1 MKIEEITKK
10 IIEELKN
17 SNQLNFDENSDEL
30 EFKEDNNS
38 KNIIDNAEEKQYD
51 YLQKLEENNKHLK
64 EHEEINS
71 VNILSQEEFLLKIKE
86 RILVLFDG
94 LNSFDKGDIEA
105 RVELSLKFMEFLLAN
120 IDKRISDIQKQWFYK
135 N

>member
-1 MKIEEITKK
+1 MRIEEITKK

-51 YLQKLEENNKHLK
+51 YLQKLEENSENLK

-94 LNSFDKGDIEA
+94 LNSFDKDDIEA

-120 IDKRISDIQKQWFYK
+120 IDKRISDIQKQ
-135 N
+135 

>member
-30 EFKEDNNS
+30 GYKKDENS
-38 KNIIDNAEEKQYD
+38 KDFIDDAEKKEYEN
-51 YLQKLEENNKHLK
+51 LQKLEENSENLK
-64 EHEEINS
+64 EHEEKDL

-86 RILVLFDG
+86 RILVLFEG

-120 IDKRISDIQKQWFYK
+120 IDKRISDIQKQ
-135 N
+135 

>member
-30 EFKEDNNS
+30 EYKKDKNS
-38 KNIIDNAEEKQYD
+38 KDSMYGTEEKEYNN
-51 YLQKLEENNKHLK
+51 LQKTEGYSELLK
-64 EHEEINS
+64 EQEEINS

-120 IDKRISDIQKQWFYK
+120 IDKRISDIQKQ
-135 N
+135 

>member
-30 EFKEDNNS
+30 EYKKDKNS
-38 KNIIDNAEEKQYD
+38 KDSMYGTEEKEYNN
-51 YLQKLEENNKHLK
+51 LQKTEGYSELLK
-64 EHEEINS
+64 EQEEINS

-94 LNSFDKGDIEA
+94 LNSFDRGDIEA

-120 IDKRISDIQKQWFYK
+120 IDKRISDIKKQ
-135 N
+135 

>member
-30 EFKEDNNS
+30 EYKKDENS
-38 KNIIDNAEEKQYD
+38 KDFIDDTEKKEYEN
-51 YLQKLEENNKHLK
+51 LQKLEENSENLK

-71 VNILSQEEFLLKIKE
+71 VNILSEEDFLLKIKE
-86 RILVLFDG
+86 RILVLFEG
-94 LNSFDKGDIEA
+94 LNSFDRGDIEA

-120 IDKRISDIQKQWFYK
+120 IDKRISDIQKQ
-135 N
+135 

>member
-17 SNQLNFDENSDEL
+17 SNQLNFDENSDEF
-30 EFKEDNNS
+30 EYKKDENS
-38 KNIIDNAEEKQYD
+38 KDFIDDAEKIEYEN
-51 YLQKLEENNKHLK
+51 LQKLEEDSKNLK

-71 VNILSQEEFLLKIKE
+71 VNILSQEEFLQKIKE
-86 RILVLFDG
+86 RILVLFEG
-94 LNSFDKGDIEA
+94 LNNFDRGDIEA

-120 IDKRISDIQKQWFYK
+120 IDKRISDIQKQ
-135 N
+135 

>member
-1 MKIEEITKK
+1 MRIEEITKK

-30 EFKEDNNS
+30 EYKKDKNS
-38 KNIIDNAEEKQYD
+38 KDSMYGTEEKEYNN
-51 YLQKLEENNKHLK
+51 LQKTEGYSELLK
-64 EHEEINS
+64 EQEEINS

-86 RILVLFDG
+86 RILVLFEG

-120 IDKRISDIQKQWFYK
+120 IDKRISDIQKQ
-135 N
+135 

>member
-1 MKIEEITKK
+1 MRIEEITKK

-30 EFKEDNNS
+30 EYKKDKNS
-38 KNIIDNAEEKQYD
+38 KDSMYGTEEKEYNN
-51 YLQKLEENNKHLK
+51 LQKTEGYSELLK
-64 EHEEINS
+64 EQEEINS

-94 LNSFDKGDIEA
+94 LNSFDRGDIEA

-120 IDKRISDIQKQWFYK
+120 IDKRISDIKK
-135 N
+135 TVIL

>member
-17 SNQLNFDENSDEL
+17 SNQLNFDENSDEF
-30 EFKEDNNS
+30 EYKKDENS
-38 KNIIDNAEEKQYD
+38 KYFIDDAEKIEYEN
-51 YLQKLEENNKHLK
+51 LQKLEENSENLK

-71 VNILSQEEFLLKIKE
+71 VNILSQEEFLQKIKE
-86 RILVLFDG
+86 RILVLFEG
-94 LNSFDKGDIEA
+94 LNNFDRDDIEA

-120 IDKRISDIQKQWFYK
+120 IDKRISDIQKQ
-135 N
+135 

>member
-1 MKIEEITKK
+1 MRIEEITKK

-30 EFKEDNNS
+30 EYKKDENYKDFINDAEKKEYDN
-38 KNIIDNAEEKQYD
+38 
-51 YLQKLEENNKHLK
+51 LQKLEENNENLK
-64 EHEEINS
+64 EYEEINS

-86 RILVLFDG
+86 RILVLFEG
-94 LNSFDKGDIEA
+94 LNSFDRGDIEA

-120 IDKRISDIQKQWFYK
+120 IDKRISDIQKQ
-135 N
+135 

>member
-30 EFKEDNNS
+30 EYKKDENYKDFINDAEKKEYDN
-38 KNIIDNAEEKQYD
+38 
-51 YLQKLEENNKHLK
+51 LQKLEENNENLK
-64 EHEEINS
+64 EYEEINS

-86 RILVLFDG
+86 RILVLFEG
-94 LNSFDKGDIEA
+94 LNSFDRGDIEA

-120 IDKRISDIQKQWFYK
+120 IDKRISDIQKQ
-135 N
+135 

>member
-1 MKIEEITKK
+1 MRIEEITKK

-17 SNQLNFDENSDEL
+17 SNQLNFDENSDE
-30 EFKEDNNS
+30 FKYKKDKNS
-38 KNIIDNAEEKQYD
+38 KDSMYGTEEKEYNN
-51 YLQKLEENNKHLK
+51 LQKTEGYSELLK
-64 EHEEINS
+64 EQEEINS

-94 LNSFDKGDIEA
+94 LNSFDRGDIEA

-120 IDKRISDIQKQWFYK
+120 IDKRISDIKKQ
-135 N
+135 

>member
-1 MKIEEITKK
+1 MRIEEITKK

-30 EFKEDNNS
+30 EYKKNKNS
-38 KNIIDNAEEKQYD
+38 KDSMYGTEEKEYNN
-51 YLQKLEENNKHLK
+51 LQKTEGYSELLK
-64 EHEEINS
+64 EQEEINS

-94 LNSFDKGDIEA
+94 LNSFDRGDIEA

-120 IDKRISDIQKQWFYK
+120 IDKRISDIKKQ
-135 N
+135 

>member
-30 EFKEDNNS
+30 EYKKDENS
-38 KNIIDNAEEKQYD
+38 KDFIDDTEKKEYEN
-51 YLQKLEENNKHLK
+51 LQKLEENSEKLK
-64 EHEEINS
+64 EHAEKDL
-71 VNILSQEEFLLKIKE
+71 VNILSEEDFLLKIKE
-86 RILVLFDG
+86 RILVLFEG

-120 IDKRISDIQKQWFYK
+120 IDKRISDIQKQ
-135 N
+135 

>member
-30 EFKEDNNS
+30 EYKKDENS
-38 KNIIDNAEEKQYD
+38 KDFIDDTEKKEYEN
-51 YLQKLEENNKHLK
+51 LQKLEENSKHLK

-71 VNILSQEEFLLKIKE
+71 VNILSEEDFLLKIKE
-86 RILVLFDG
+86 RILVLFEG
-94 LNSFDKGDIEA
+94 LNSFDRGDIEA

-120 IDKRISDIQKQWFYK
+120 IDKRISDIQKQ
-135 N
+135 

>member
-1 MKIEEITKK
+1 MRIEEIIKK

-30 EFKEDNNS
+30 EYKKDKNS
-38 KNIIDNAEEKQYD
+38 KDSMYGTEEKEYNN
-51 YLQKLEENNKHLK
+51 LQKTKGYSELLK
-64 EHEEINS
+64 EQEEINS

-94 LNSFDKGDIEA
+94 LNSFDRGDIEA

-120 IDKRISDIQKQWFYK
+120 IDKRISDIKKQ
-135 N
+135 

>member
-17 SNQLNFDENSDEL
+17 SNQLDCDENSDEL
-30 EFKEDNNS
+30 EYKKDENYKDFINDAEKKEYEN
-38 KNIIDNAEEKQYD
+38 
-51 YLQKLEENNKHLK
+51 LQKLEENSENLK

-71 VNILSQEEFLLKIKE
+71 VNTLSEEDFLLKIKE
-86 RILVLFDG
+86 RILVLFEG
-94 LNSFDKGDIEA
+94 LNSFDRGDTEA

-120 IDKRISDIQKQWFYK
+120 IDKRISDIKKQ
-135 N
+135 

>member
-1 MKIEEITKK
+1 MRIEEITKK

-30 EFKEDNNS
+30 EYKKDKNS
-38 KNIIDNAEEKQYD
+38 KDSMYGTEEKEYNN
-51 YLQKLEENNKHLK
+51 LQKTEGYSELLK
-64 EHEEINS
+64 EQEEINS

-94 LNSFDKGDIEA
+94 LNSFDRGDIEA

-120 IDKRISDIQKQWFYK
+120 IDKRISDIKKQ
-135 N
+135 

>member
-1 MKIEEITKK
+1 MRIEEITKK

-30 EFKEDNNS
+30 EYKKDKNS
-38 KNIIDNAEEKQYD
+38 KDSMYGTEEKEYNN
-51 YLQKLEENNKHLK
+51 LQKTEGYSELLK
-64 EHEEINS
+64 EQEEINS

-94 LNSFDKGDIEA
+94 LNSFDRGDIEA

-120 IDKRISDIQKQWFYK
+120 IDKRISDIQKQ
-135 N
+135 

>member
-1 MKIEEITKK
+1 MRIEEITKK

-30 EFKEDNNS
+30 EYKKDKNS
-38 KNIIDNAEEKQYD
+38 KDSMYGTEEKEYNN
-51 YLQKLEENNKHLK
+51 LQKTEGYSELLK
-64 EHEEINS
+64 EQEEINS

-94 LNSFDKGDIEA
+94 LNSFDRGDIEA

-120 IDKRISDIQKQWFYK
+120 IDKRISDIKKQWFYK

>member
-17 SNQLNFDENSDEL
+17 SNQLNFNENSDEL
-30 EFKEDNNS
+30 EYKKDENS
-38 KNIIDNAEEKQYD
+38 KDFIDDAEKKEYD
-51 YLQKLEENNKHLK
+51 NLQKLEENNENLK
-64 EHEEINS
+64 EYEEINS

-86 RILVLFDG
+86 RILVLFEG
-94 LNSFDKGDIEA
+94 LNSFDRDDIEA

-120 IDKRISDIQKQWFYK
+120 IDKRISDIQK
-135 N
+135 

>member
-30 EFKEDNNS
+30 EFKEDENS
-38 KNIIDNAEEKQYD
+38 KDFIDDAEKKEYEN
-51 YLQKLEENNKHLK
+51 LQKLEENSENLK
-64 EHEEINS
+64 EHEEKDL
-71 VNILSQEEFLLKIKE
+71 VNILSEEEFLLKIKE
-86 RILVLFDG
+86 RILVLFEG
-94 LNSFDKGDIEA
+94 LNNFDRGDIEA

-120 IDKRISDIQKQWFYK
+120 IDKRISDIQKQ
-135 N
+135 

>member
-1 MKIEEITKK
+1 MRIEEITKK

-30 EFKEDNNS
+30 EYKKDENS
-38 KNIIDNAEEKQYD
+38 KDFIDDAEKNDNLE
-51 YLQKLEENNKHLK
+51 KLEENNENLK
-64 EHEEINS
+64 EHEEISS
-71 VNILSQEEFLLKIKE
+71 VNILSEEEFLLKIKE
-86 RILVLFDG
+86 RILVLFEG

-120 IDKRISDIQKQWFYK
+120 IDKRIRDIQKQWFYK

>member
-30 EFKEDNNS
+30 EYKKDENS
-38 KNIIDNAEEKQYD
+38 KDFIDDTEKKEYEN
-51 YLQKLEENNKHLK
+51 LQKLEENSENLK

-71 VNILSQEEFLLKIKE
+71 VNTLSEEDFLLKIKE
-86 RILVLFDG
+86 RILVLFEG
-94 LNSFDKGDIEA
+94 LNSFDRGDIEA

-120 IDKRISDIQKQWFYK
+120 IDKRISDIQKQ
-135 N
+135 

>member
-30 EFKEDNNS
+30 GYKKDENS
-38 KNIIDNAEEKQYD
+38 KDFIDDAEKKEYEN
-51 YLQKLEENNKHLK
+51 LEKLEENSEHLK
-64 EHEEINS
+64 EHEEKDL
-71 VNILSQEEFLLKIKE
+71 VNILSEEDFLLKIKE
-86 RILVLFDG
+86 RILVLFEG

-120 IDKRISDIQKQWFYK
+120 IDKRISDIQKQ
-135 N
+135 

>member
-30 EFKEDNNS
+30 EYKKDENS
-38 KNIIDNAEEKQYD
+38 KDFIDDTEKKEYEN
-51 YLQKLEENNKHLK
+51 LQKLEENSENLK

>member
-1 MKIEEITKK
+1 MRIEEITKK

-30 EFKEDNNS
+30 EYKKDENYKDFINDAEKKEYDN
-38 KNIIDNAEEKQYD
+38 
-51 YLQKLEENNKHLK
+51 LQKLEENNENLK
-64 EHEEINS
+64 EYEEINS

-86 RILVLFDG
+86 RILVLFEG
-94 LNSFDKGDIEA
+94 LNSFDRGDIEA

>member
-1 MKIEEITKK
+1 MIIEEITKK

-30 EFKEDNNS
+30 EYKKDKNS
-38 KNIIDNAEEKQYD
+38 KDSMYGTEEKEYNN
-51 YLQKLEENNKHLK
+51 LQKTEGYSELLK
-64 EHEEINS
+64 EQEEINS

-94 LNSFDKGDIEA
+94 LNSFDRGDIEA

-120 IDKRISDIQKQWFYK
+120 IDKRISDIKKQ
-135 N
+135 

>member
-1 MKIEEITKK
+1 MRIEEITKK

-30 EFKEDNNS
+30 EYKKDKNS
-38 KNIIDNAEEKQYD
+38 KDSMYGTEEKEYNN
-51 YLQKLEENNKHLK
+51 LQKTEGYSELLK
-64 EHEEINS
+64 EQEEINS

-86 RILVLFDG
+86 RILVLFEG

-120 IDKRISDIQKQWFYK
+120 IDKRISNIQKQ
-135 N
+135 

>member
-30 EFKEDNNS
+30 EYKKDENS
-38 KNIIDNAEEKQYD
+38 KDFIDDTEKKEYEN
-51 YLQKLEENNKHLK
+51 LQKLEENSENLK

-71 VNILSQEEFLLKIKE
+71 VNTLSQEEFLLKIKE
-86 RILVLFDG
+86 RILVLFEG

-105 RVELSLKFMEFLLAN
+105 RVELNLKFMEFLLAN
-120 IDKRISDIQKQWFYK
+120 IDKRISDIQKQ
-135 N
+135 

>member
-30 EFKEDNNS
+30 EYKKDKNS
-38 KNIIDNAEEKQYD
+38 KDSMYGTEEKEYNN
-51 YLQKLEENNKHLK
+51 LQKTEGYSEFLK
-64 EHEEINS
+64 EQEEINS

-94 LNSFDKGDIEA
+94 LNSFDRGDIEA

-120 IDKRISDIQKQWFYK
+120 IDKRISDIKKQ
-135 N
+135 

>member
-30 EFKEDNNS
+30 EFKEDENS
-38 KNIIDNAEEKQYD
+38 KDFIDDAEKKEYD
-51 YLQKLEENNKHLK
+51 NLQKLEENSENLK
-64 EHEEINS
+64 EYEEINS
-71 VNILSQEEFLLKIKE
+71 VNILSEEEFLLKIKE
-86 RILVLFDG
+86 RILVLFEG

-120 IDKRISDIQKQWFYK
+120 IDKRISDIQKQ
-135 N
+135 

>member
-30 EFKEDNNS
+30 EYKKDENS
-38 KNIIDNAEEKQYD
+38 KDFIDDTEKKEYEN
-51 YLQKLEENNKHLK
+51 LQKLEENSENLK

-71 VNILSQEEFLLKIKE
+71 VNTLSEEDFLLKIKE
-86 RILVLFDG
+86 RILVLFEG
-94 LNSFDKGDIEA
+94 LNSFDRGDIEA